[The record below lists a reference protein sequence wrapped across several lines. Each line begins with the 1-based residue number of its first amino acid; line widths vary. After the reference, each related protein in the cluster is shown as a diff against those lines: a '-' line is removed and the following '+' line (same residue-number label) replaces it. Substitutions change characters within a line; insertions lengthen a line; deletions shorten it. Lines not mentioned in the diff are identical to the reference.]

1 MMTAPIPPMPQ
12 WFADAMTEFRDG
24 VIAIALA
31 IEAEES
37 GAAAKSSVDAADTI
51 RRLSRER
58 PDILRR
64 VLAGDPYAGTY
75 KPPAGKPRRQRKP
88 SIKRKIAAAE
98 RSGKSVTSVTTPDGV
113 TLHFDKAKDTE
124 AKASNPWLA
133 DLDNKVTKQ

>member
-31 IEAEES
+31 IEAGES

-64 VLAGDPYAGTY
+64 VLAGDP
-75 KPPAGKPRRQRKP
+75 
-88 SIKRKIAAAE
+88 
-98 RSGKSVTSVTTPDGV
+98 
-113 TLHFDKAKDTE
+113 
-124 AKASNPWLA
+124 
-133 DLDNKVTKQ
+133 

>member
-51 RRLSRER
+51 
-58 PDILRR
+58 
-64 VLAGDPYAGTY
+64 AA
-75 KPPAGKPRRQRKP
+75 QR
-88 SIKRKIAAAE
+88 
-98 RSGKSVTSVTTPDGV
+98 
-113 TLHFDKAKDTE
+113 
-124 AKASNPWLA
+124 
-133 DLDNKVTKQ
+133 